1 MLMKNNYFK
10 RSFLNLKA
18 SRVYT
23 IFINTT
29 IEIMV
34 KVKRFTASWCG
45 PCRQLAP
52 LFDQLQSEYP
62 DVSFETIDVDNS
74 PEDVQQ
80 YMITSVPTVII
91 EKNGQLAQRHVG
103 INPKT
108 AYVNTIKSLI

>member
-1 MLMKNNYFK
+1 
-10 RSFLNLKA
+10 
-18 SRVYT
+18 
-23 IFINTT
+23 
-29 IEIMV
+29 MV

-62 DVSFETIDVDNS
+62 NVSFETIDVDIS
-74 PEDVQQ
+74 PDPVQQ

-91 EKNGQLAQRHVG
+91 EKDGQLAQRYVG

-108 AYVNTIKSLI
+108 TYSNTIKSLI